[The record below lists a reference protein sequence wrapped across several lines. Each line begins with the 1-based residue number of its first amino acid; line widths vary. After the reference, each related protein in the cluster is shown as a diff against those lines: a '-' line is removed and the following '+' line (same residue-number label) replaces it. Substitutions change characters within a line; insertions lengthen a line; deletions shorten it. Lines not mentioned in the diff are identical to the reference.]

1 MAIWRVEYHVND
13 ETAVHWDDDLSM
25 VCIDDEQVVDAD
37 GLDDLIEALQRI
49 KADLARAKGGAA

>member
-13 ETAVHWDDDLSM
+13 ETTAHWDDDLGM

-37 GLDDLIEALQRI
+37 GIDDLIEALQRI
-49 KADLARAKGGAA
+49 KADLARAKGGA